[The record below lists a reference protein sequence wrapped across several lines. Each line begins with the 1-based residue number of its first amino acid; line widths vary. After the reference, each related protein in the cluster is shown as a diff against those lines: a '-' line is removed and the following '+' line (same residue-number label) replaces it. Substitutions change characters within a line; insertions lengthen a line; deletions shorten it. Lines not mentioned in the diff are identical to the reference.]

1 MPIQRPVVDECSFC
15 AYLDGSRPY
24 TILRRDHVCALF
36 VTWEQRGLGHVLVVP
51 VVHRETILDLHRE
64 ESHALMSGTVRAA
77 RAIESAFDP
86 AGIVVWQNNGVAAH
100 QSVPHVHMHVAGT
113 IPGGRTIDGPVPRLS
128 LAETEAIAECL
139 RPHLGEGGHHSS
151 EDGPA

>member
-1 MPIQRPVVDECSFC
+1 MPIERPPADECSFC
-15 AYLDGSRPY
+15 VYLDGGRPY
-24 TILRRDHVCALF
+24 TIVDRDDVCALF

-51 VVHRETILDLHRE
+51 IAHRETILDLDQE

-77 RAIESAFDP
+77 RAIQAAFDP
-86 AGIVVWQNNGVAAH
+86 AGIVVWQNNGVPAH

-128 LAETEAIAECL
+128 LLETEAIADRL
-139 RPHLGEGGHHSS
+139 RPHLGAG
-151 EDGPA
+151 